1 MFFQLHFTYLLFL
14 EAFIMGKR
22 TNDYIIVLIAVFV
35 SIILSVLSFNDRMER
50 NALLLIIYMVV
61 IFVIVYIF
69 WIRLRFNRKNKEINT
84 LSKLLEYSKKRTEIE
99 EEIRLLT
106 KQLERSDLSEYLDM
120 NRLVFAGQ
128 NEIGR
133 NVGINYNS
141 FLTQFG
147 LLNEEI
153 EVRKNSAVFLTPF
166 NTEGEELFRECQK
179 ILSDLDIFLQKTDN
193 YVEKE
198 DILMNVVSLIVKSE
212 IIIVNING
220 RNPNVYYELGIAH
233 AIGKPT
239 ILLSKIDF
247 GLDDIGFDIRQKRI
261 IMYRSSKDLEQQLL
275 YQVSRIK
282 SKEI

>member
-1 MFFQLHFTYLLFL
+1 
-14 EAFIMGKR
+14 MGKR
-22 TNDYIIVLIAVFV
+22 TNDYIIALIAVFV

-84 LSKLLEYSKKRTEIE
+84 LSKLLEYSKKRAEIE